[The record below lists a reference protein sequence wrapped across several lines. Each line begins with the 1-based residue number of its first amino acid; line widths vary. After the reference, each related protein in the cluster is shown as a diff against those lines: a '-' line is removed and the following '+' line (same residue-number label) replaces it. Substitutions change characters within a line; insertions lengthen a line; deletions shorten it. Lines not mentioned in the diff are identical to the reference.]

1 MNHSSYSI
9 NFMNYS
15 SWAMF
20 IVIKDVLIDNENSYP
35 NFPHE
40 RRITKNQFAKYL
52 GKRNLTSM
60 LSAKQNI
67 NSPLERGNCRRSPIQ
82 FRFRGFE
89 QSICNPIIQISEHH
103 HPILWSQIG
112 IYLRYK

>member
-1 MNHSSYSI
+1 MNLSSYSI
-9 NFMNYS
+9 IIMNYS
-15 SWAMF
+15 SWMMF

-52 GKRNLTSM
+52 GNRNLTSM

-67 NSPLERGNCRRSPIQ
+67 NSPLERGNCRRFPD
-82 FRFRGFE
+82 
-89 QSICNPIIQISEHH
+89 SISFSGIRAEH
-103 HPILWSQIG
+103 L
-112 IYLRYK
+112 